1 MFPKIESNRLV
12 ASREV
17 VEFYESL
24 ERRMEE
30 PVQIECPRRYEAQVR
45 AYIRDLMA
53 GKGSYTTASS
63 APEDTLED

>member
-1 MFPKIESNRLV
+1 MFPKIEPNRLI

-30 PVQIECPRRYEAQVR
+30 PVQVECPRRYEAQVR
-45 AYIRDLMA
+45 AYIRGLMA
-53 GKGSYTTASS
+53 GRDSCTA
-63 APEDTLED
+63 APPTLEDTLED